1 VIQMAVHVKTRW
13 SRIDALRKAGVPIL
27 RGKDLIPAS
36 YILRKRVSLKT
47 VHRALASF
55 KGSLA
60 EELAHMRDE
69 G

>member
-1 VIQMAVHVKTRW
+1 MAMHLNVHR
-13 SRIDALRKAGVPIL
+13 SRIEALRRAGVPII
-27 RGKDLIPAS
+27 RGREFIPPS
-36 YILRKRVSLKT
+36 YILRKQVSLKA

-60 EELAHMRDE
+60 EEVSRMREE

>member
-1 VIQMAVHVKTRW
+1 MAIPLKVKR
-13 SRIDALRKAGVPIL
+13 SRIDALRRAGVPIING
-27 RGKDLIPAS
+27 RTFIPAS
-36 YILRKRVSLKT
+36 YILRKRVSLKA

-60 EELAHMRDE
+60 EEVSRMREE